1 MPTKNPF
8 NFLDVHTNKG
18 AAHMLAGMAMGQGQP
33 DMAAFVST
41 GVFVDREFFTIG
53 TAAAGDDDIY
63 AIVDLSTDSLD
74 DILTFWNNTDQEVV
88 QTGIT
93 TGLLTVGDYVAV
105 ELEIALV
112 TSVVT
117 GATDTVGFYRGVA
130 GTTIVAHATGTDPIE
145 IQEATALVAGHIVV
159 PSVAV
164 TAVAGLAAL
173 AAIVGQNTLV
183 GRGPLHLD
191 IPSNAFGNV
200 VVGQPKIKNPS
211 WRFVAVNATTGYL
224 FSTVGGSRAVTLAEA
239 HANHTW
245 SATPT
250 YNGRNANANISLHEG
265 RVPTAEE
272 VTAGLLV
279 VHLNFEPTGA
289 SVYVTTTADGLVEA
303 WDGVIT
309 LDRVNNLV
317 LLDNA
322 GLVDWAATS
331 TVSIVVHGN
340 VDVADAAVIG

>member
-18 AAHMLAGMAMGQGQP
+18 AAHILAGMAMGQGQP

-63 AIVDLSTDSLD
+63 AIVDLSTDGGD
-74 DILTFWNNTDQEVV
+74 DILTFWDNTDPEVT
-88 QTGIT
+88 QPALT
-93 TGLLTVGDYVAV
+93 TGVYSLGQYVAV
-105 ELEIALV
+105 EDEIAMV
-112 TSVVT
+112 TNVIV
-117 GATDTVGFYRGVA
+117 GATDTVSFFRGVA
-130 GTTIVAHATGTDPIE
+130 GTTIVAHSTGTDPIE
-145 IQEATALVAGHIVV
+145 IQEATALVAGHISV
-159 PSVAV
+159 PSTVV
-164 TAVAGLAAL
+164 TAVGGLAAL
-173 AAIVGQNTLV
+173 AAIVGQDTLV
-183 GRGPLHLD
+183 GRGPFSLE
-191 IPSNAFGNV
+191 IPSNTFGNRV
-200 VVGQPKIKNPS
+200 SGFPKIKNAG

-224 FSTVGGSRAVTLAEA
+224 FATAGGARTVTLAEA

-245 SATPT
+245 STAAT

-279 VHLNFEPTGA
+279 VHCNFEPTGA
-289 SVYVTTTADGLVEA
+289 TVYVTTTADGLVEL
-303 WDGVIT
+303 WDGAIT

-317 LLDNA
+317 TLDNA
-322 GLVDWAATS
+322 GLVNWAATS